1 MSDSEDLD
9 LDGGEAP
16 EAGGSAP
23 KKGGLGAILP
33 AILKFA
39 AIGLGALIFI
49 VTVTVITFNIMNK
62 GGKSQ
67 TTVTDPTSPYM
78 GKRPVYTYY
87 TAIGS
92 ITVNTKD
99 SAATRYSVTV
109 QMNIG
114 YDLEDQVASGEL
126 SSRQVELRDF
136 VRTFFQ
142 GKYAADL
149 TPEKNDQLRQEIRE
163 ILNTRFLDTAKV
175 RSIMF
180 DKLDVME
187 IY

>member
-1 MSDSEDLD
+1 MSDSEELD

-16 EAGGSAP
+16 EAGAPSP
-23 KKGGLGAILP
+23 KKGGIGGILP
-33 AILKFA
+33 TILKFA

-49 VTVTVITFNIMNK
+49 VTVTVITFNIMNR

-67 TTVTDPTSPYM
+67 TSTTDPASPYV
-78 GKRPVYTYY
+78 GKRPVYAYY
-87 TAIGS
+87 TNIGS

-99 SAATRYSVTV
+99 LTGPRYSVTV
-109 QMNIG
+109 VMNIG
-114 YDLEDQVASGEL
+114 YDPEDQAASAEL

-136 VRTFFQ
+136 VRTYFQ

-149 TPEKNDQLRQEIRE
+149 TPEKDAQVRRE
-163 ILNTRFLDTAKV
+163 IQTILNDRFLDTAKV

-180 DKLDVME
+180 DKFDVME